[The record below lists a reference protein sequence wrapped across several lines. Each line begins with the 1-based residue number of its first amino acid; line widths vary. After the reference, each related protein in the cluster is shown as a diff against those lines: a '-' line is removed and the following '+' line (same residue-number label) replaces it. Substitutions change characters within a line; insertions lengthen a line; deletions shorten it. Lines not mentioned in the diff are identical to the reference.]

1 MDIAQRVDEKNGSF
15 FVFFVDDWK
24 NLLTILSI

>member
-15 FVFFVDDWK
+15 FVFFADDRK
-24 NLLTILSI
+24 NLVTILAK